1 MQVASQLM
9 AAIQKLAAPIE
20 FMSREE
26 GNPEGLELLRQ
37 SLKAV
42 QRDAHVNLDAK
53 HTFVIFG
60 ASGDLAK
67 KKIYPTLWAIYKENL
82 LPPDTTIIGY
92 ARTNLMVDDLRVK
105 TAQYLQVQ
113 NILRKILQQSLCRKT
128 VLNRWRHKQWFPT
141 FCKWGFQNFWSS
153 QIWHGELSILQCL
166 AII

>member
-37 SLKAV
+37 SIKAV

-92 ARTNLMVDDLRVK
+92 ARSNLMVDDLRLK
-105 TAQYLQVQ
+105 CAPFLQV
-113 NILRKILQQSLCRKT
+113 
-128 VLNRWRHKQWFPT
+128 
-141 FCKWGFQNFWSS
+141 
-153 QIWHGELSILQCL
+153 L
-166 AII
+166 AIFNKREKGGFNIELKISSER